1 MDVRG
6 EGVAPGVLGVA
17 WQERMPVRREVDDA
31 EQESEGVAPPT
42 AQPWLAGLLAAAKSV
57 ALRVQVMP
65 AVRVL
70 EVVGAVRLLTG
81 HEPRELQDNPS
92 LLWRLVHAEDR
103 QAFSEAV
110 GADESQTVVVRWQ
123 RRRGPVIWTEQV
135 VTPWRD
141 EQEHAVG
148 FAVVI
153 REVTRRLEAQREL
166 AHTREALEWARRDS
180 AYFHTLIHTVNDGI
194 LVNDADG
201 TIEFVNAQLAG
212 LLRATPDEMIGRQIF
227 DYMDEESGA
236 AARANLRRRSAGEE
250 DQFDFRWRRKDGS
263 EFWSIVAAKPLY
275 DAEGRHRG
283 SLVAVTDITR
293 RKQAEDAL
301 VRARNELEQR
311 VAERTEAL
319 ALEVQERRRAEADAQ
334 EASRTKSLFLANMSH
349 ELRTPLN
356 AILGYSELLLEES
369 EEDDSQQRTDI
380 ERIRGA
386 ADHLLGLINNILD
399 LSKIE
404 AAKMEVS
411 ADEFVLGELL
421 ADVRSTILPL
431 MIKSQNR
438 LQITCDVEVRSIVTD
453 RTKLKQII
461 LNLLSNASKFTQRG
475 WVDLR
480 VDLGWDEGVEW
491 LTVQVADTGIGI
503 PAHKLANL
511 FHVFAQADDS
521 VARRYGGTGL
531 GLAISRELCRLLGG
545 DIGVESVVGKGTTFT
560 LRIPVLGAEH
570 LDDVPTSSESAGR
583 L

>member
-1 MDVRG
+1 M
-6 EGVAPGVLGVA
+6 VA
-17 WQERMPVRREVDDA
+17 WPERMPVRREVGDT
-31 EQESEGVAPPT
+31 EERSGSVAGAT
-42 AQPWLAGLLAAAKSV
+42 AQPWLEGLLTAAQSAV
-57 ALRVQVMP
+57 LRVQVTP
-65 AVRVL
+65 AVRIL
-70 EVVGAVRLLTG
+70 EVVGAVRALSG
-81 HEPRELQDNPS
+81 HDAEELRDNPS
-92 LLWRLVHAEDR
+92 LLWRLVHPEDR
-103 QAFSEAV
+103 QAYAQAV
-110 GADESQTVVVRWQ
+110 GADEPQTTVVRWQ
-123 RRRGPVIWTEQV
+123 QRRGGIIWTEQL

-141 EQEHAVG
+141 ELEHAAG
-148 FAVVI
+148 FGVVI
-153 REVTRRLEAQREL
+153 REVTRRIEAQREL

-194 LVNDADG
+194 LVNDTDG

-212 LLRATPDEMIGRQIF
+212 LLRAAPDEMVGRHIF
-227 DYMDEESGA
+227 DYMDDESA
-236 AARANLRRRSAGEE
+236 TAARANLRRRSAGEE

-334 EASRTKSLFLANMSH
+334 EASATKSLFLANMSH

-356 AILGYSELLLEES
+356 AILGYAELLLEES
-369 EEDDSQQRTDI
+369 EDVETQQHTDI

-386 ADHLLGLINNILD
+386 AGHLLELINNILD

-411 ADEFVLGELL
+411 SDEFVIGELL
-421 ADVRSTILPL
+421 SDLRSTILPL
-431 MIKSQNR
+431 MIKSQNK
-438 LQITCDVEVRSIVTD
+438 LQLTCDCEQRSIVTD
-453 RTKLKQII
+453 RTKVKQIA

-480 VDLGWDEGVEW
+480 MGLAWDDGVEW

-503 PAHKLANL
+503 PEHKLPNL
-511 FHVFAQADDS
+511 FHIFAQADDS

-531 GLAISRELCRLLGG
+531 GLAISRELSRLLGG
-545 DIGVESVVGKGTTFT
+545 DIGVTSELGKGTTFT
-560 LRIPVLGAEH
+560 LRIPVLGTEH
-570 LDDVPTSSESAGR
+570 LDEPPGLTGGGMLR
-583 L
+583 

>member
-1 MDVRG
+1 M
-6 EGVAPGVLGVA
+6 A
-17 WQERMPVRREVDDA
+17 VRREVDDTDKA
-31 EQESEGVAPPT
+31 SGQVAPAT
-42 AQPWLAGLLAAAKSV
+42 AQPWLAALLTAENSA

-65 AVRVL
+65 AVRIL
-70 EVVGAVRLLTG
+70 EVVGAVRVLSG
-81 HEPRELQDNPS
+81 HEPEELRDNAS
-92 LLWRLVHAEDR
+92 LLWRLVHPDDR
-103 QAFSEAV
+103 QAYAAAV
-110 GADESQTVVVRWQ
+110 GAEDTQTAVVRWQ
-123 RRRGPVIWTEQV
+123 RRHGGVIWTEQV
-135 VTPWRD
+135 VTPWR
-141 EQEHAVG
+141 EELEHAAG
-148 FAVVI
+148 FSVI
-153 REVTRRLEAQREL
+153 VREVTRRLEAQREL

-212 LLRATPDEMIGRQIF
+212 LLRATPDEMVGRHIF
-227 DYMDEESGA
+227 DYMDDESA
-236 AARANLRRRSAGEE
+236 ATARANLRRRSVGEE

-334 EASRTKSLFLANMSH
+334 QASRTKSLFLANMSH

-369 EEDDSQQRTDI
+369 EDVESQQHTDI

-404 AAKMEVS
+404 AAKMEVAS
-411 ADEFVLGELL
+411 DEFVIGELL
-421 ADVRSTILPL
+421 SDLRSTILPL
-431 MIKSQNR
+431 MIKSQSR
-438 LQITCDVEVRSIVTD
+438 LQITCNCEARSIVTD
-453 RTKLKQII
+453 RTKLKQIV

-480 VDLGWDEGVEW
+480 MDLAWDEGVEW

-503 PAHKLANL
+503 PEHKLPNL

-531 GLAISRELCRLLGG
+531 GLAISRELTRLLGG
-545 DIGVESVVGKGTTFT
+545 DIGVTSDVGKGTTFT
-560 LRIPVLGAEH
+560 LRIPVLGTEY
-570 LDDVPTSSESAGR
+570 LDAAPGTTGGGMLR
-583 L
+583 

>member
-1 MDVRG
+1 MT
-6 EGVAPGVLGVA
+6 
-17 WQERMPVRREVDDA
+17 VRREVDDTDKA
-31 EQESEGVAPPT
+31 SGEVATAT
-42 AQPWLAGLLAAAKSV
+42 AQPWLAALLTAAKSV

-65 AVRVL
+65 AVRIL
-70 EVVGAVRLLTG
+70 EVVGAVRALSG
-81 HEPRELQDNPS
+81 HEPEELRDNPS
-92 LLWRLVHAEDR
+92 LLWRLVHPEDR
-103 QAFSEAV
+103 QAYAQAV
-110 GADESQTVVVRWQ
+110 GAEDTQTTVVRWQ
-123 RRRGPVIWTEQV
+123 RRRGGIVWTEHL

-141 EQEHAVG
+141 ELEHAAG
-148 FAVVI
+148 FSVMI

-212 LLRATPDEMIGRQIF
+212 LLRATPDEMVGRHIF
-227 DYMDEESGA
+227 DYMDDESAA

-334 EASRTKSLFLANMSH
+334 AASRTKSLFLANMSH

-356 AILGYSELLLEES
+356 AILGYSELLIEES
-369 EEDDSQQRTDI
+369 EDPESQQHIDI

-411 ADEFVLGELL
+411 SDEFVIGELL
-421 ADVRSTILPL
+421 ADLRSTILPL
-431 MIKSQNR
+431 MIKGQNR
-438 LQITCDVEVRSIVTD
+438 LQITCNCEARSIVTD

-461 LNLLSNASKFTQRG
+461 LNLLSNACKFTQRG

-480 VDLGWDEGVEW
+480 MDLAWDEGVEW
-491 LTVQVADTGIGI
+491 LTIQVADTGIGI
-503 PAHKLANL
+503 PAHKLPNL

-531 GLAISRELCRLLGG
+531 GLAISRELTRLLGG
-545 DIGVESVVGKGTTFT
+545 DIGVTSEVGKGTTFT
-560 LRIPVLGAEH
+560 LRIPVLGTEY
-570 LDDVPTSSESAGR
+570 LDAPPGLTGGGMLR
-583 L
+583 